1 MCTLYTKAL
10 PESNKDVRAVALSLQ
25 RSVLDSTRFGLDVF
39 IAGGLTCEEVP
50 ELAARVRAQACDLVI
65 TRIDANELRLLHAL
79 EACGFRVMDTVVRLG
94 RDVDARDKELEA
106 SGTRAFTAADIT
118 SIANIAARAF
128 RGYLGHYHNDDRLPR
143 AACDELYR
151 DWAARACREKS
162 VADAV
167 IVSTPAEIETGT
179 VFGFAA
185 LRHSAEDGTDI
196 VLCAMDPARQGAGLW
211 PHLIRGAIRWAQAAG
226 ATHISAATHI
236 TNLRSQR
243 GFMRAGFTPRSHAYT
258 LHWWPT
264 R

>member
-1 MCTLYTKAL
+1 LYTKAL

-25 RSVLDSTRFGLDVF
+25 RSVLDSTRFGLEVF

-167 IVSTPAEIETGT
+167 IVSTPAEI
-179 VFGFAA
+179 
-185 LRHSAEDGTDI
+185 

>member
-25 RSVLDSTRFGLDVF
+25 RSVLDSTRFGLEVF

-167 IVSTPAEIETGT
+167 IVSTPAEI
-179 VFGFAA
+179 
-185 LRHSAEDGTDI
+185 